1 MCAGGVQDLRRRF
14 IKFVWGQERLPTSD
28 AEYARRGVRL
38 FIKPVAGAPAAGAGA
53 PGAADGLLPRAD
65 TCFFNLEL
73 PAYSSVEVMR
83 ARMTTVATLDCGL
96 DGDDVDA
103 S

>member
-1 MCAGGVQDLRRRF
+1 MRRRF
-14 IKFVWGQERLPTSD
+14 VKFVWGQERLPASD
-28 AEYARRGVRL
+28 AEYVRRGVRL
-38 FIKPVAGAPAAGAGA
+38 LIKPSVGAAAAA
-53 PGAADGLLPRAD
+53 PDAADGLLPRAD

-73 PAYSSVEVMR
+73 PAYSCAEVMR